1 MRMLLVAS
9 AGGHLAQ
16 LLSLEELWRRH
27 DRSWVTFDLPEVR
40 ASLDGEIVHWAHFP
54 TTRNLPNALRNAG
67 LAWRLLRTERPDTV
81 LSTGAGVS
89 VPFFLLAR
97 VLGIRTVFIECFDRI
112 TMPTL
117 SGRLCY
123 PLSDV
128 FVVQWAEQ
136 QKHFPEAVNI
146 GALL

>member
-40 ASLDGEIVHWAHFP
+40 ASLDGETVHWAHFP

>member
-16 LLSLEELWRRH
+16 LLSLEELWSEH

-40 ASLDGEIVHWAHFP
+40 ASLEGETVHWAHFP

-67 LAWRLLRTERPDTV
+67 LAWRLLVAERPDTV

-89 VPFFLLAR
+89 FPFFLLAR

-123 PLSDV
+123 PLCDV

>member
-1 MRMLLVAS
+1 MLLVAS

-16 LLSLEELWRRH
+16 LLGLEELWRQH

-40 ASLDGEIVHWAHFP
+40 ASLDGETVHWAHFP

-123 PLSDV
+123 PVSDV